1 MLKFYAD
8 YFVRLSASLARLP
21 HIVRNLKGWE
31 TVVHE
36 ELLNYKEEC
45 ERTGFKQLARQAQ
58 RIINHVPLNSLP
70 EELYADRRKKVEVLL
85 GELFDS
91 IVSKLE
97 SCLFLSIDRDKI
109 GFYATDDIP
118 HFGKDVDKAIP
129 KSTYH
134 VAEAGRCYALER
146 WDACVHHL
154 MLAVEEALRKWAC
167 NLKLKMDRPLI
178 LSNWESI
185 LNAART
191 RLMTLKN

>member
-1 MLKFYAD
+1 
-8 YFVRLSASLARLP
+8 
-21 HIVRNLKGWE
+21 
-31 TVVHE
+31 
-36 ELLNYKEEC
+36 
-45 ERTGFKQLARQAQ
+45 
-58 RIINHVPLNSLP
+58 
-70 EELYADRRKKVEVLL
+70 LL

-91 IVSKLE
+91 TVSKLE

-154 MLAVEEALRKWAC
+154 MLAVEEALKKWAC

-191 RLMTLKN
+191 RLRTLKNQPKTSVSDRKIQRIGETLAHFEAIKEAWRNHCQHGRDKYDERRARNLFSHVETFMQHLAMTERKQK